1 MNEDLRSIFDEDTRT
16 DEEKAYF
23 DLIDRAAVDKTDL
36 LITNGKPSHA
46 VYLMFKFLE
55 TATERVLILTPN
67 LKRALDGVYA
77 YEDPKLANA
86 AVDFLRKPNAR
97 LSILVGSDPDL
108 DEGESINQH
117 PFIARILEMSNTPR
131 LDVYMNTEGR
141 MPRRDFHFMVMD
153 QQAYRIETDTERVKA
168 LANFGDP
175 KPIGTLS
182 QFFGACAEVCERSSF
197 EEKK

>member
-23 DLIDRAAVDKTDL
+23 DLIDRSAVDKTDL

-46 VYLMFKFLE
+46 IYLIFKFLE

-67 LKRALDGVYA
+67 LKRTLDGVYA

-86 AVDFLRKPNAR
+86 AVDFLRKPNTR

-108 DEGESINQH
+108 GEVESINQH
-117 PFIARILEMSNTPR
+117 PFIARILEMSNAPG
-131 LDVYMNTEGR
+131 LDVYMNTER
-141 MPRRDFHFMVMD
+141 RIPRRDFHFVVMD

-182 QFFGACAEVCERSSF
+182 QFFNACTEACE
-197 EEKK
+197 KVVL